1 MKHFSLFFTLLFAT
15 VFTVSAQQTDINRP
29 QTSASV
35 GMTPIQQGNWMI
47 GGGIGSL
54 GYSFEAESFN
64 INVVPRAGYFVSDGV
79 AVGLGVDLGF
89 STRSGDQDN
98 IWGYGV
104 APFVR
109 YYFPKGAS
117 ATGRF
122 FGQGEVG
129 IAGSSVG
136 SGADLKFGINAGY
149 AHFIT
154 ESVALE
160 AMVGYNYS
168 KGTVANATAQ
178 SGLGASLGF
187 QIYLPGQR

>member
-1 MKHFSLFFTLLFAT
+1 MKHLSLFFTLLFAA

-35 GMTPIQQGNWMI
+35 GMTPIKQGNWMV
-47 GGGIGSL
+47 GGAIGSL
-54 GYSFEAESFN
+54 GYSFEGKSFN
-64 INVVPRAGYFVSDGV
+64 VNLVPRAGYFVSDGL
-79 AVGLGVDLGF
+79 AVGLGADLGL
-89 STRSGDQDN
+89 TTYSGGDN
-98 IWGYGV
+98 LWSYGV

-129 IAGSSVG
+129 IAGTSQG

-160 AMVGYNYS
+160 AMLGYNYS
-168 KGTVANATAQ
+168 KGTLANATAQ
-178 SGLGASLGF
+178 SGLGVSLGF
-187 QIYLPGQR
+187 QIYLPGQK

>member
-1 MKHFSLFFTLLFAT
+1 MKRLSLFFSLLFAT

-89 STRSGDQDN
+89 STR
-98 IWGYGV
+98 
-104 APFVR
+104 
-109 YYFPKGAS
+109 
-117 ATGRF
+117 
-122 FGQGEVG
+122 
-129 IAGSSVG
+129 
-136 SGADLKFGINAGY
+136 
-149 AHFIT
+149 
-154 ESVALE
+154 
-160 AMVGYNYS
+160 
-168 KGTVANATAQ
+168 
-178 SGLGASLGF
+178 
-187 QIYLPGQR
+187 